1 MGRREQYREQT
12 REEIK
17 GIARRQ
23 MAAGGWPAVSLNAIA
38 REMDIAV
45 SGLYRY
51 YENRDALLTALIL
64 DAFNAQGEAME
75 AAEAAHLPRED
86 LVGRLMAALRAY
98 RQWPLDHPS
107 EFGLIYGTPVPGY
120 HAPAELTVPAASRAM
135 RVVLGVLIEARAR
148 RMLDRVHIPE
158 LPPVMYMGLPAVIAQ
173 WGVLGWTRIHGFVT
187 LEVFGHLDNVVPD
200 RDAFYEAECRALLE
214 AGGMTP
220 PG

>member
-1 MGRREQYREQT
+1 MSRREQYREQT

-17 GIARRQ
+17 SIARQQ
-23 MAAGGWPAVSLNAIA
+23 MAEGGWPAISLNGIA
-38 REMDIAV
+38 REMGVAV

-64 DAFNAQGEAME
+64 DAFNAYGAAIE
-75 AAEAAHLPRED
+75 AAEAASQPRSD
-86 LVGRLMAALRAY
+86 YFGRLMAALRAY
-98 RQWPLDHPS
+98 RQWPLENPS

-135 RVVLGVLIEARAR
+135 RVVLSVLIEARAR
-148 RMLDRVHIPE
+148 RVLETVELPE
-158 LPPVMYMGLPAVIAQ
+158 LPPVMDMGVPADIAQ

-187 LEVFGHLDNVVPD
+187 LEVFGHLDNVIPD

-214 AGGMTP
+214 AGGITP